1 MGKNTREWALAL
13 MLVLGP
19 GSAGLWAAAPQA
31 AYNKDAVRKVIL
43 GYGALLND
51 DKQFALDSLGAA
63 MRMDPSSAYLKVLY
77 AEALF
82 ALGRHEEI
90 FKTLKPLVDKGDS
103 INVQA
108 LRMLAVSCQAT
119 GRNDEAVAWF
129 RRLLE
134 RQPDEEWARRRL
146 LDLLNGLGRYQEMIP
161 VYRYLLNPESE
172 NYAFDCYQ
180 MGALYM
186 RVGGREP
193 ARQYLEESL
202 AADSSLAEAHNLLAR
217 LDELELKYS
226 QALDHYLLFLEQ
238 KPEEA
243 ESVMP
248 QVVAVAL
255 RAAYPAYS
263 GDSSAGNE
271 AWPTLLERLRARQS
285 EGDSLNPALKRV
297 YAIALEAT
305 GQSDSAV
312 VSYKAILSAEPGDRF
327 TRRSLLRVLFSQGKY
342 DEMIPLYEPLLT
354 ADNSNLSRDLFQ
366 VGVLYLR
373 TGDQAKA
380 RDYMTRSIAEDSTFA
395 EPYRVLGNLCET
407 GGDWACAQKNYLRLI
422 ECDPGATASVFDHL
436 LTVSLRGQDLTAPI
450 SLFESRVA
458 GGDTTTAVREGLGR
472 LYYHAEQLDKALGL
486 LEPLAADS
494 SLTDNGLYTLGFLFS
509 RLNRLPEAVRVF
521 QAVKERLPDFLPV
534 YLTLSRAY
542 YTLKDYPRSLAE
554 LEAGLPRVREQDTE
568 SRREVLFS
576 MANVYHEMGDDANT
590 VKYLRLVLKDWPDYA
605 PALNYLG
612 YYYAEKGENL
622 EEAGRLVD
630 RALAAEPENGHYI
643 DSKGWVLFKQGRRE
657 EALKEIKSALAAMEH
672 PEIYEHLG
680 EIYLSL
686 GQKAEAVAA
695 WNRSL
700 EMDAT
705 NSELKA
711 RLDKLKNTG
720 K

>member
-1 MGKNTREWALAL
+1 MGKTTRAWGLTLLLAL
-13 MLVLGP
+13 GMCV
-19 GSAGLWAAAPQA
+19 AGLRAAAPPA
-31 AYNKDAVRKVIL
+31 VYDKDAVRKVIV
-43 GYGALLND
+43 GYEALLND

-63 MRMDPSSAYLKVLY
+63 MRLDPSSAYLKVLY

-90 FKTLKPLVDKGDS
+90 FKTLKPLVDRGDS

-119 GRNDEAVAWF
+119 GRNEEAVAWF

-134 RQPDEEWARRRL
+134 RQPEEEWARRRL

-161 VYRYLLNPESE
+161 VYRVLLDPESE

-193 ARQYLEESL
+193 ARQYLEEAL
-202 AADSSLAEAHNLLAR
+202 AADSSLADAHNLLAR
-217 LDELELKYS
+217 LDELELKYA
-226 QALDHYLLFLEQ
+226 QALDHYLKFLEQ
-238 KPEEA
+238 KPEAA

-263 GDSSAGNE
+263 GDSTAGNG
-271 AWPTLLERLRARQS
+271 AWPTLLERLDARQA
-285 EGDSLNPALKRV
+285 EGDTLNPALKRV

-305 GQSDSAV
+305 GKTDRAV
-312 VSYKAILSAEPGDRF
+312 ENYSAILAEEPNDRF

-342 DEMIPLYEPLLT
+342 AEMIPLYEPLLT

-366 VGVLYLR
+366 VGVLHLR

-380 RDYMTRSIAEDSTFA
+380 RDYMARTVAEDSTFA

-407 GGDWACAQKNYLRLI
+407 GGDWACAQKNYLRLLVL
-422 ECDPGATASVFDHL
+422 DPGATASVFDHL
-436 LTVSLRGQDLTAPI
+436 LTVSLRGQDLSAPT
-450 SLFESRVA
+450 SLLESRVA
-458 GGDTTTAVREGLGR
+458 AGDTSSAVREGLGR
-472 LYYHAEQLDKALGL
+472 LYYHGEQLDKALGL

-494 SLTDNGLYTLGFLFS
+494 SLTDNGLYTLGFLYS
-509 RLNRLPEAVRVF
+509 RLERLPEAV
-521 QAVKERLPDFLPV
+521 QAFRTVKEHLPDFLPV

-542 YTLKDYPRSLAE
+542 YTLKDYPRALAE

-576 MANVYHEMGDDANT
+576 MANVYHEMADDSNT

-630 RALAAEPENGHYI
+630 RALATEPENGHYI

-672 PEIYEHLG
+672 AEIYEHLG

-705 NSELKA
+705 NNELKA
-711 RLDKLKNTG
+711 RLEKLKSTG
-720 K
+720 N